1 MNQVRVSPLESAFL
15 RVRESNASL
24 GERLQVI
31 ADVARDVR
39 PEYSRAIDS
48 FAGRL
53 EAVRA
58 GAGAPAVGD
67 RMPLFELPDQDGR
80 LVLLE
85 NLTRHGPVVIA
96 FHRGHWCPFCRMAMT
111 GLTEI
116 EQQAKPAQ
124 IVAISCELPRYT
136 RKIREESG
144 ASFPFLS
151 DMDARYTLSL
161 KLAVWLDD
169 TLTRIVSEAGY
180 DIPFY
185 QGGGDWIL
193 PIPSVFVV
201 DTHGIVTAR
210 HIDPDYRRR
219 MELDDLLNEIA
230 RVC

>member
-1 MNQVRVSPLESAFL
+1 MNQFQVSPLESAFL
-15 RVRESNASL
+15 RVRASNASL
-24 GERLQVI
+24 NERLQVI
-31 ADVARDVR
+31 ADVARDLR

-58 GAGAPAVGD
+58 GQGAPAIGD
-67 RMPLFELPDQDGR
+67 PMPLFALPDENGH

-85 NLTRHGPVVIA
+85 ELVRRGPVVIT

-111 GLTEI
+111 GLAEI
-116 EQQAKPAQ
+116 QERASPAQ

-136 RKIREESG
+136 RRIRVESG

-161 KLAVWLDD
+161 KLAAWLDD
-169 TLTRIVSEAGY
+169 TLTRIISEAGY
-180 DIPFY
+180 DIPVY
-185 QGGGDWIL
+185 QGGGAWIL
-193 PIPSVFVV
+193 PIPSVFVI
-201 DTHGIVTAR
+201 DRHGKVAAR

-219 MELDDLLNEIA
+219 MELDALLEEID
-230 RVC
+230 RVR

>member
-1 MNQVRVSPLESAFL
+1 MAPLRVSPLETAFL
-15 RVRESNASL
+15 EVRDTNATL
-24 GERLQVI
+24 GERLQI
-31 ADVARDVR
+31 ISDVARVHR
-39 PEYSRAIDS
+39 PEYTRAIDS
-48 FAGRL
+48 FAARL

-67 RMPLFELPDQDGR
+67 PMPSFALPDQDGR

-85 NLTRHGPVVIA
+85 NLTARGPVVIA

-111 GLTEI
+111 GLTEV
-116 EQQAKPAQ
+116 EERAKPAQ

-136 RKIREESG
+136 RKIREEVG
-144 ASFPFLS
+144 AHFPFLS

-161 KLAVWLDD
+161 KLAAWLDD
-169 TLTRIVSEAGY
+169 TLTRIISEAGY
-180 DIPFY
+180 DIPVY

-201 DTHGIVTAR
+201 DTHGMVAAR

>member
-1 MNQVRVSPLESAFL
+1 MNHDRVSPLESAFL
-15 RVRESNASL
+15 RVRASNASL
-24 GERLQVI
+24 GERLRVI
-31 ADVARDVR
+31 ADVARDLR

-67 RMPLFELPDQDGR
+67 PMPLFTLPDQDGR
-80 LVLLE
+80 LVMLDD
-85 NLTRHGPVVIA
+85 LTRQGPVVIA

-111 GLTEI
+111 GLAEI
-116 EQQAKPAQ
+116 EERASGAQ

-136 RKIREESG
+136 RRIREEVG
-144 ASFPFLS
+144 AHFPFLS
-151 DMDARYTLSL
+151 DIDARYTLSL
-161 KLAVWLDD
+161 KLAAWLDD
-169 TLTRIVSEAGY
+169 TLTRIISEAGY
-180 DIPFY
+180 DIPLY

-201 DTHGIVTAR
+201 DRHGIITAR

-219 MELDDLLNEIA
+219 MDLDALLNEIA
-230 RVC
+230 HVC

>member
-1 MNQVRVSPLESAFL
+1 MDQLRVSPLELAFL

-31 ADVARDVR
+31 ADVARDLR

-48 FAGRL
+48 FAAKL

-67 RMPLFELPDQDGR
+67 RMPLFALPDQEGR

-85 NLTRHGPVVIA
+85 KLTEAGPVVVA

-111 GLTEI
+111 GLAEI
-116 EQQAKPAQ
+116 QEKARPAQ

-136 RKIREESG
+136 RRIRNEVG
-144 ASFPFLS
+144 AGFPFLS

-161 KLAVWLDD
+161 KLAAWLDD
-169 TLTRIVSEAGY
+169 TLTRIISEAGY
-180 DIPFY
+180 DIPVY
-185 QGGGDWIL
+185 QGAGDWIL
-193 PIPSVFVV
+193 PIPAVFVV
-201 DTHGIVTAR
+201 DMNGIVSAR

-219 MELDDLLNEIA
+219 MDLDDLLNEIA